1 MIKLCGIDHHFVE
14 AGTAIV
20 KLHNAAGVRMF
31 QSMAGFKETTMPD
44 SFVFT
49 PVQALFGS
57 LTVDTT
63 RQQFVPSLIFCCY
76 HLNGFTSRLIAN
88 IIEHEAW
95 YVTKLRSVHEV
106 FFVIIVYCI
115 STTKYRFNQSF
126 IKPLEQA
133 NPPIIPVANL
143 PTFFL
148 STIDGYTEIL
158 LAHQTVLKRLFE
170 IQTLDPLIEAI
181 HVFEP
186 MLDCVTQLREVYS
199 DYFLD
204 LADRRHVLEMTE
216 MTFMS
221 ITDVCTLSAERRI
234 WTDDDQIKA
243 MFRPHHMDIVPITLK
258 DLTDVPLHYC
268 EFLGTALHKFLN
280 ILNISASS
288 AALHNVVFFLHTS
301 HS

>member
-1 MIKLCGIDHHFVE
+1 M
-14 AGTAIV
+14 
-20 KLHNAAGVRMF
+20 
-31 QSMAGFKETTMPD
+31 
-44 SFVFT
+44 
-49 PVQALFGS
+49 
-57 LTVDTT
+57 
-63 RQQFVPSLIFCCY
+63 
-76 HLNGFTSRLIAN
+76 
-88 IIEHEAW
+88 
-95 YVTKLRSVHEV
+95 
-106 FFVIIVYCI
+106 
-115 STTKYRFNQSF
+115 
-126 IKPLEQA
+126 
-133 NPPIIPVANL
+133 
-143 PTFFL
+143 
-148 STIDGYTEIL
+148 DGYTEIL

-288 AALHNVVFFLHTS
+288 AALHNVCFPSYESFMIYKRSSRKGSRFWRGIKRCCNAKVALSGRTKWWRASHYPCIFVLTFLVYRA
-301 HS
+301 